1 MTMVADHMEPLSV
14 PRLAGF
20 RQQRIGAM
28 LLEPFVDVVEEMLLA
43 PQHPG
48 QRLPHHTGCV
58 LAQMGRGH
66 RPIKLV
72 GFAPARLH
80 YLIKFLAEW
89 VPRYSVV

>member
-43 PQHPG
+43 P
-48 QRLPHHTGCV
+48 
-58 LAQMGRGH
+58 
-66 RPIKLV
+66 
-72 GFAPARLH
+72 
-80 YLIKFLAEW
+80 
-89 VPRYSVV
+89 